1 MRRLAKTGVAIGSV
15 VLACLVCVGGLV
27 LFFAPF
33 RLGLI
38 PTETYPGTAA
48 RVMLNL
54 LPMAAMAIALIC
66 AVFLS
71 RRFYRAF
78 AKRFLSDRI
87 SN

>member
-1 MRRLAKTGVAIGSV
+1 MRRLAKTGIALGSI
-15 VLACLVCVGGLV
+15 VLACLVCFSGLV

-48 RVMLNL
+48 RVALNL
-54 LPMAAMAIALIC
+54 LPLAAMAAAVIC
-66 AVFLS
+66 AVLLS
-71 RRFYRAF
+71 LRFYRGF
-78 AKRFLSDRI
+78 TKRI